1 MSFGEIIVIL
11 IVAILVLGPDKLPE
25 AIVQIAK
32 ILKALKR
39 NIDDAKSSIEKE
51 VRINDLKEEAKK
63 YKDEFSSANENIR
76 KKLSFEEFDDLKRD
90 ILDKTKVDL
99 TFDSRENSTPSPNE
113 QNPNENQ
120 KPKLNPFENQKP
132 KLNPFENQKPKLNPF
147 ENQEKVEK

>member
-11 IVAILVLGPDKLPE
+11 VVAILVLGPDKLPE

-32 ILKALKR
+32 ILKAVKR

-51 VRINDLKEEAKK
+51 IRINDLKEEAKK
-63 YKDEFSSANENIR
+63 YKDEFSSTNENIR

-99 TFDSRENSTPSPNE
+99 TFDSRDDNTKNNLSGQNLNTEEKPNLSKLE
-113 QNPNENQ
+113 TQN
-120 KPKLNPFENQKP
+120 KT
-132 KLNPFENQKPKLNPF
+132 
-147 ENQEKVEK
+147 EKKCLKN

>member
-11 IVAILVLGPDKLPE
+11 VVAILVLGPDKLPE

-32 ILKALKR
+32 ILKAVKR

-51 VRINDLKEEAKK
+51 IRINGLKEEAKK
-63 YKDEFSSANENIR
+63 YKDEFSSTNENIR

-99 TFDSRENSTPSPNE
+99 TFDSRDDKVKNNLSGQNLNTEEKPNLTRLE
-113 QNPNENQ
+113 TQD
-120 KPKLNPFENQKP
+120 KT
-132 KLNPFENQKPKLNPF
+132 
-147 ENQEKVEK
+147 EK

>member
-1 MSFGEIIVIL
+1 EIIVIL

-120 KPKLNPFENQKP
+120 KPKLNPFENQ
-132 KLNPFENQKPKLNPF
+132 
-147 ENQEKVEK
+147 EKVEK

>member
-11 IVAILVLGPDKLPE
+11 VVAILVLGPDKLPE

-32 ILKALKR
+32 ILKAVKR

-51 VRINDLKEEAKK
+51 IRINDLKEEAKK
-63 YKDEFSSANENIR
+63 YKDEFSSTNENIR

-99 TFDSRENSTPSPNE
+99 TFDSRDDKVKNNLSG
-113 QNPNENQ
+113 QNLNTEENQ
-120 KPKLNPFENQKP
+120 ILPD
-132 KLNPFENQKPKLNPF
+132 
-147 ENQEKVEK
+147 

>member
-11 IVAILVLGPDKLPE
+11 VVAILVLGPDKLPE

-32 ILKALKR
+32 ILKAVKR

-51 VRINDLKEEAKK
+51 IRINDLKEEAKK
-63 YKDEFSSANENIR
+63 YKDEFSSTNENIR

-99 TFDSRENSTPSPNE
+99 TFDSRDDNTKNNLSGQNLNTEKKPNLS
-113 QNPNENQ
+113 
-120 KPKLNPFENQKP
+120 KLETQDKT
-132 KLNPFENQKPKLNPF
+132 
-147 ENQEKVEK
+147 EK

>member
-39 NIDDAKSSIEKE
+39 NIDDAKSSIEKA

-120 KPKLNPFENQKP
+120 KPKLNPFENQ
-132 KLNPFENQKPKLNPF
+132 
-147 ENQEKVEK
+147 EKVEK

>member
-51 VRINDLKEEAKK
+51 VRINDLKEETKK

-120 KPKLNPFENQKP
+120 KPKLNPFENQ
-132 KLNPFENQKPKLNPF
+132 
-147 ENQEKVEK
+147 EKVEK

>member
-11 IVAILVLGPDKLPE
+11 VVAILVLGPDKLPE

-32 ILKALKR
+32 ILKAVKR

-51 VRINDLKEEAKK
+51 IRINDLKEEAKK
-63 YKDEFSSANENIR
+63 YKDEFSSTNENIR

-99 TFDSRENSTPSPNE
+99 TFDSRDDNVKNNLSR
-113 QNPNENQ
+113 QNLNTEEKSNLS
-120 KPKLNPFENQKP
+120 KLETQDKT
-132 KLNPFENQKPKLNPF
+132 
-147 ENQEKVEK
+147 EK

>member
-11 IVAILVLGPDKLPE
+11 VVAILVLGPDKLPE

-32 ILKALKR
+32 ILKAVKR

-51 VRINDLKEEAKK
+51 IRINDLKEEAKK
-63 YKDEFSSANENIR
+63 YKDEFSNTNENIR

-99 TFDSRENSTPSPNE
+99 TFDSRDDKVKNNLSGQNLNTEEKPNLS
-113 QNPNENQ
+113 
-120 KPKLNPFENQKP
+120 KLETQDKT
-132 KLNPFENQKPKLNPF
+132 
-147 ENQEKVEK
+147 EK

>member
-11 IVAILVLGPDKLPE
+11 VVAILVLGPDKLPE

-32 ILKALKR
+32 ILKAVKR

-51 VRINDLKEEAKK
+51 IRIIDLKEKAKK
-63 YKDEFSSANENIR
+63 YKDEFSSTNENIR

-99 TFDSRENSTPSPNE
+99 TFDSKDDNVKNNLSGQNLNTEEKPNLS
-113 QNPNENQ
+113 
-120 KPKLNPFENQKP
+120 KLKAQDKNGKIN
-132 KLNPFENQKPKLNPF
+132 
-147 ENQEKVEK
+147 V

>member
-1 MSFGEIIVIL
+1 IIVIL

-132 KLNPFENQKPKLNPF
+132 KLNPFENQ
-147 ENQEKVEK
+147 EKVEK

>member
-11 IVAILVLGPDKLPE
+11 VVAILVLGPDKLPE

-32 ILKALKR
+32 ILKAVKR

-51 VRINDLKEEAKK
+51 IRINDLKEEAKK
-63 YKDEFSSANENIR
+63 YKDEFSSTNENIR

-99 TFDSRENSTPSPNE
+99 TFDSRDDKVKNNLIGQNLNTEEKPNLTRLE
-113 QNPNENQ
+113 TQD
-120 KPKLNPFENQKP
+120 KT
-132 KLNPFENQKPKLNPF
+132 
-147 ENQEKVEK
+147 EK

>member
-99 TFDSRENSTPSPNE
+99 TLIAEKIPPLAQTNKI
-113 QNPNENQ
+113 QMKIKNPNSIHL
-120 KPKLNPFENQKP
+120 KIKK
-132 KLNPFENQKPKLNPF
+132 K
-147 ENQEKVEK
+147 

>member
-113 QNPNENQ
+113 QNP
-120 KPKLNPFENQKP
+120 
-132 KLNPFENQKPKLNPF
+132 FENQKPKLNPF

>member
-1 MSFGEIIVIL
+1 L

-120 KPKLNPFENQKP
+120 KPE
-132 KLNPFENQKPKLNPF
+132 LNPF

>member
-1 MSFGEIIVIL
+1 FGEIIVIL

-51 VRINDLKEEAKK
+51 IRINDLKEEAKK

-120 KPKLNPFENQKP
+120 KPKLNPFENQ
-132 KLNPFENQKPKLNPF
+132 
-147 ENQEKVEK
+147 EKVEK

>member
-51 VRINDLKEEAKK
+51 IRINDLKEEAKK

-120 KPKLNPFENQKP
+120 KPKLNPFENQ
-132 KLNPFENQKPKLNPF
+132 
-147 ENQEKVEK
+147 EKVEK

>member
-1 MSFGEIIVIL
+1 L

-51 VRINDLKEEAKK
+51 IRINDLKEEAKK

-132 KLNPFENQKPKLNPF
+132 KLNPFENQ
-147 ENQEKVEK
+147 EKVEK

>member
-11 IVAILVLGPDKLPE
+11 VVAILVLGPDKLPE

-32 ILKALKR
+32 ILKAVKR

-51 VRINDLKEEAKK
+51 IRINDLKEEAKK
-63 YKDEFSSANENIR
+63 YKDEFSSTNENIR

-99 TFDSRENSTPSPNE
+99 TFDSRDDNTKNNLSGQNLNTEEKPNLSKLETQDKTENKCLKN
-113 QNPNENQ
+113 
-120 KPKLNPFENQKP
+120 
-132 KLNPFENQKPKLNPF
+132 
-147 ENQEKVEK
+147 

>member
-11 IVAILVLGPDKLPE
+11 VVAILVLGPDKLPE

-32 ILKALKR
+32 ILKAVKR

-51 VRINDLKEEAKK
+51 IRINDLKEEAKK
-63 YKDEFSSANENIR
+63 YKDEFSSTNENIR

-99 TFDSRENSTPSPNE
+99 TFDSRDDNTKNNLSGQNLNTEEKPNLS
-113 QNPNENQ
+113 
-120 KPKLNPFENQKP
+120 KLRNTR
-132 KLNPFENQKPKLNPF
+132 
-147 ENQEKVEK
+147 

>member
-25 AIVQIAK
+25 AIIQIAK
-32 ILKALKR
+32 VLKALKR

-51 VRINDLKEEAKK
+51 IRINDLKEEAKK

-120 KPKLNPFENQKP
+120 KPKLNPFENQ
-132 KLNPFENQKPKLNPF
+132 
-147 ENQEKVEK
+147 EKVEK

>member
-11 IVAILVLGPDKLPE
+11 VVAILVLGPDKLPE

-32 ILKALKR
+32 ILKAIKH

-51 VRINDLKEEAKK
+51 IRIIDLKEEAKK
-63 YKDEFSSANENIR
+63 YKDEFSSTNENIR

-99 TFDSRENSTPSPNE
+99 TFDSKDDNVKNNLSGQNLNTEEKPNLS
-113 QNPNENQ
+113 
-120 KPKLNPFENQKP
+120 KLKAQDKNGKIN
-132 KLNPFENQKPKLNPF
+132 
-147 ENQEKVEK
+147 V

>member
-11 IVAILVLGPDKLPE
+11 VVAILVLGPDKLPE

-32 ILKALKR
+32 ILKAVKR

-51 VRINDLKEEAKK
+51 IRINDLKEEAKK
-63 YKDEFSSANENIR
+63 YKDEFSSTNENIR

-99 TFDSRENSTPSPNE
+99 TFDSRDDKVKNNLNGQNLNTEEKPNLTRLE
-113 QNPNENQ
+113 TQDKNGKIN
-120 KPKLNPFENQKP
+120 
-132 KLNPFENQKPKLNPF
+132 
-147 ENQEKVEK
+147 V